1 MNGYHYVECGLDNIW
16 LVNGYKIHDT
26 PYGRAVS
33 FVNAEQLDRA
43 IAQELTEKA
52 EPLSGKELRF
62 LRIMLDMSQKSLGE
76 AMGREAQTVALW
88 EKRKKVPAD
97 VDYLVRH
104 IYRQAIIN
112 KSESYV
118 EMVDRLN
125 HLDRAAHAEALQ
137 FAASDEG
144 WKKSA

>member
-16 LVNGYKIHDT
+16 LVNGYEIHDT

>member
-16 LVNGYKIHDT
+16 LVNGYEIHDT

-52 EPLSGKELRF
+52 DPLSGKELRF